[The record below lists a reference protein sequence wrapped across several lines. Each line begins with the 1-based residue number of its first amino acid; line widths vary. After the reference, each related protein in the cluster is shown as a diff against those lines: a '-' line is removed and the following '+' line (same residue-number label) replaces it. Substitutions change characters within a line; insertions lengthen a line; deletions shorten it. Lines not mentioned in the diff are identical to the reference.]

1 LTSFFPYESI
11 DKKNKEEV
19 QKRGKTMS
27 DEKSKEVLAGRALKP
42 LSMNLPVQVWSC
54 TALKEMISK
63 EVRAHVKDVELASR
77 LEHMLGDQVA
87 YGDGGGGNIGAA

>member
-1 LTSFFPYESI
+1 
-11 DKKNKEEV
+11 
-19 QKRGKTMS
+19 MS
-27 DEKSKEVLAGRALKP
+27 DERSKEGRTERVLKP
-42 LSMNLPVQVWSC
+42 VSMNLPVQVWSC
-54 TALKEMISK
+54 AALKEMISK